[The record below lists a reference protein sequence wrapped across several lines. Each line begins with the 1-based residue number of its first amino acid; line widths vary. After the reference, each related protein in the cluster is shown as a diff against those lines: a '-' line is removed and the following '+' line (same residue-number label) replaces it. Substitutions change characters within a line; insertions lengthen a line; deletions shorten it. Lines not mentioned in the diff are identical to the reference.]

1 MPVFSYIAVNGGTK
15 ESGTLVADT
24 ARDARDQIRDRGLDL
39 RSLEAYRK
47 QESAGVKKKRSGSF
61 RFAWPTLRR
70 PDAAGFLQEMATL
83 IEVGVSILESLDVLI
98 EQQPARAARFRA
110 VLQGM
115 RDRVVSGGALAD
127 AMAAAR
133 LSSGGRVF
141 DDATVAMV
149 RVGEETGRLNVVL
162 ERVAEYQ
169 ERRSTMKNRLL
180 GALTYPVVVGVF
192 GLGVCLFLMTYV
204 VPDILEA
211 LSDTGRPLPTPTRWV
226 KGFSDAL
233 VDYGFWL
240 GLGVLILAGMGYLV
254 FRLPKSRRA
263 FDAAVLATPIV
274 GEIERKQ
281 AVVRLAF
288 VLSTLLRSGVSFER
302 GLGIA
307 RRSVR
312 NRVLGDALER
322 CETAVHEGR
331 DLGPALEQ
339 TRAFPPAVVKVF
351 GLGQESGRL
360 AELLERLAGSYDR
373 QVSALTTRL
382 TALVEP
388 ALIVLLA
395 LLVGLIAFATLLP
408 ILEIGNG
415 I

>member
-1 MPVFSYIAVNGGTK
+1 MPVYSYIAFKGRARET
-15 ESGTLVADT
+15 GTLVADT
-24 ARDARDQIRDRGLDL
+24 ARDARDQLRDRGLDL
-39 RSLEAYRK
+39 RSLEAYQKK
-47 QESAGVKKKRSGSF
+47 QRDDAEAKESRLSSW
-61 RFAWPTLRR
+61 RLPTLRK
-70 PDAAGFLQEMATL
+70 PDIAGFLQELATL
-83 IEVGVSILESLDVLI
+83 IEVGVSVLEALDVLI
-98 EQQPARAARFRA
+98 QQQPARASRFKA
-110 VLQGM
+110 VLQGV
-115 RDRVVSGGALAD
+115 RDRVASGGSLAD
-127 AMAAAR
+127 AMESAR
-133 LSSGGRVF
+133 LSTGRKVF

-149 RVGEETGRLNVVL
+149 RVGQETGRLNVVL
-162 ERVAEYQ
+162 ERVADYQ

-211 LSDTGRPLPTPTRWV
+211 LSDTGRPLPGPTRIV

-233 VDYGFWL
+233 INH
-240 GLGVLILAGMGYLV
+240 GLWIGLV
-254 FRLPKSRRA
+254 ALLVVIVV
-263 FDAAVLATPIV
+263 AAVLRQPKGRRWFDRSLLALPIL

-281 AVVRLAF
+281 SVVRLAF

-307 RRSVR
+307 RRAVR
-312 NRVLGDALER
+312 NRELGDALER
-322 CETAVHEGR
+322 CEEAVHEGR

-339 TRAFPPAVVKVF
+339 TRAFPPAMVKVF

-360 AELLERLAGSYDR
+360 AELLERLAASYDR
-373 QVSALTTRL
+373 QVVSLTTRL

-388 ALIVLLA
+388 VLIVLLA